1 LGGVEVDMGD
11 ALTIGIRQERG
22 YPVVTVT
29 GKVDI
34 ASVAE
39 LRKRL
44 LELAASGQPLVVD
57 LDQAS
62 FIDSV
67 GLGVLAGV
75 ARRAESY
82 GGSLYVVC
90 AQPQVRQL
98 FLLTGLDRRIPLA
111 RTLNEAVQA
120 FAAAQATPS

>member
-1 LGGVEVDMGD
+1 MGD
-11 ALTIGIRQERG
+11 ALTIAVRQERG

-29 GKVDI
+29 GEIDI

-44 LELAASGQPLVVD
+44 LELAAGGRPLVID

-62 FIDSV
+62 FINSV
-67 GLGVLAGV
+67 GLGVLVGV
-75 ARRAESY
+75 ARRAEAY
-82 GGSLYVVC
+82 GGSLHVVC
-90 AQPQVRQL
+90 ARPQVREL
-98 FLLTGLDRRIPLA
+98 FRLTGMDGRVPVA

-120 FAAAQATPS
+120 LAAARPTPR